1 MTDLFCSD
9 RKDQYPLGKNVE
21 LKKRIQAEREKGN
34 EQNTISKKT
43 KMQMIMRN
51 FFANLVL
58 KQMPKALQEK
68 IMFMRKEEER

>member
-1 MTDLFCSD
+1 
-9 RKDQYPLGKNVE
+9 
-21 LKKRIQAEREKGN
+21 
-34 EQNTISKKT
+34 
-43 KMQMIMRN
+43 MQMIMRN